1 MNYDDLY
8 YFQQEQHLSDR
19 AIQFMLDLLAD
30 NGIKLNMVKE
40 IKYSPVNDLLE
51 IYTSERNLC
60 IRKEWLRRIE

>member
-8 YFQQEQHLSDR
+8 YFQQEHRLSDR
-19 AIQFMLDLLAD
+19 AIQFMLDFLAD

-40 IKYSPVNDLLE
+40 IAYYPYTDQFK
-51 IYTSERNLC
+51 IYTRKRNLC